1 MSRNDRKKAINSR
14 IPALRRRQSAVLL
27 MGLCV
32 VAMAGCKTPMGRPL
46 DSEPSFDR
54 LLESERKQGP
64 RTASYGPTTGLQSE
78 QKRPGQ
84 NRFAAD
90 TRSRQ
95 EPPESEPAAEL
106 GLDRE
111 QAIETLTRS
120 EQRLPRDEA
129 ALSRMLEQTQQ
140 AVANQYAM
148 ADEPPL
154 NRISQASRAAR
165 TTASQRPST
174 NTRSISDTAHVRSSN
189 TNELD
194 DEFLDAAADNEAVV
208 TFRMNDDNDGTWHDE
223 PLPKRR
229 TRETIPPSYA
239 AAETK
244 DAVDR
249 MPEPRESE
257 VVAASHSRTSEP
269 TSTRDLAPDNHKQA
283 AVASS
288 DLSWEDHVRE
298 AVYQLEEPS
307 EVALSPGEQVRRA
320 AIARLL
326 SMTAGDIE
334 AAMQPI
340 DGLQTTEQ
348 EYYRHQFKALYD
360 TLDPSG
366 TPVASRRWSLAM
378 LSQRKAHENLA
389 AVSNLE
395 VNNAAFCTSV
405 ESFGVVQEF
414 PANNFKPD
422 QEFLLYCEIDN
433 FVSEQVKAGGYETQL
448 QGNYEIVDANGR
460 RVAYVDL
467 PMDSHICRNRRRDY
481 FIAYRMH
488 MPQNISSGRYTLK
501 LTIEDMKGPK
511 FGQAELPFQIVN

>member
-1 MSRNDRKKAINSR
+1 MSSENRTEETGTRFSAQASGHVL
-14 IPALRRRQSAVLL
+14 ALWLA
-27 MGLCV
+27 LCIVSV
-32 VAMAGCKTPMGRPL
+32 VGCKTPLGRPL

-54 LLESERKQGP
+54 LLESERKHGG

-95 EPPESEPAAEL
+95 ELPESEPAAEFA
-106 GLDRE
+106 LDRE
-111 QAIETLTRS
+111 QAIDMLTRS

-129 ALSRMLEQTQQ
+129 ALSRMMEQTQK

-148 ADEPPL
+148 ADEPL
-154 NRISQASRAAR
+154 NRINQASRAGRA
-165 TTASQRPST
+165 TASPKDST
-174 NTRSISDTAHVRSSN
+174 NTRSISDTAHVRSSS
-189 TNELD
+189 TDELD

-229 TRETIPPSYA
+229 TRDTVPPSYA

-244 DAVDR
+244 DAVGR
-249 MPEPRESE
+249 TPELRESE

-283 AVASS
+283 AASS

-348 EYYRHQFKALYD
+348 EYYRHQIKALYD

-433 FVSEQVKAGGYETQL
+433 FVSEQVKAGGFETQL

-488 MPQNISSGRYTLK
+488 MPQNISSGKYTLK

>member
-1 MSRNDRKKAINSR
+1 MSRNDRKLAINFRFS
-14 IPALRRRQSAVLL
+14 PRRRKQTAVLL
-27 MGLCV
+27 MGLCTV
-32 VAMAGCKTPMGRPL
+32 SMAGCKTPLGRPL

-54 LLESERKQGP
+54 LLESERKQGG

-84 NRFAAD
+84 ARFAAD
-90 TRSRQ
+90 SRSRQ
-95 EPPESEPAAEL
+95 ELPETEPPAEL
-106 GLDRE
+106 ALDRE
-111 QAIETLTRS
+111 QAIDTLTRS
-120 EQRLPRDEA
+120 EQRVPRDEA
-129 ALSRMLEQTQQ
+129 ALSRMMEQTQQ
-140 AVANQYAM
+140 AVASQYTM
-148 ADEPPL
+148 AGGPL
-154 NRISQASRAAR
+154 SRTNPASRTGR
-165 TTASQRPST
+165 PTDSQRAST
-174 NTRSISDTAHVRSSN
+174 NKRSISDTDAGRPN
-189 TNELD
+189 QNEADTDFEDAD
-194 DEFLDAAADNEAVV
+194 DEAVV
-208 TFRMNDDNDGTWHDE
+208 TFRMNDDTDDTWPDE
-223 PLPKRR
+223 PLPKRP
-229 TRETIPPSYA
+229 TRDTVPRSYTAVETS
-239 AAETK
+239 

-249 MPEPRESE
+249 NLDPRESE
-257 VVAASHSRTSEP
+257 VVAASHARKSTP
-269 TSTRDLAPDNHKQA
+269 TSTRDSVADSPTQA
-283 AVASS
+283 AAASS

-298 AVYQLEEPS
+298 AVYQLEQTS

-340 DGLQTTEQ
+340 EGLQTTEQ

-378 LSQRKAHENLA
+378 LSQRKAHDNLA

-405 ESFGVVQEF
+405 ESFGVVEEF

-448 QGNYEIVDANGR
+448 QGNYEIVDTNGR

-488 MPQNISSGRYTLK
+488 MPQNISPGKYTLK